1 MRPFRWGKEYTS
13 DASAPETTT
22 PSPEPPAPAPV
33 PPTVPELEQPAAP
46 PPPEAIVPGPV
57 DPARSLSSRMAAF
70 AVWATPT
77 RLIVGAAAVP
87 SVLSL
92 IWTATS
98 VADMITI
105 GGPVVALAVGV
116 VLDLALV
123 GGVLIAWVAPE
134 IRRTASNAS
143 WVLAA
148 IAAAA
153 IGYHHWGQ
161 EAVIFAVVPL
171 ISKLL
176 WHLALAARTAW
187 EQRRDAIACALAEQ
201 EETERHKA
209 EQAAREAAQAAAAK
223 AERERERTKAL
234 SLELTEAEEAEHAEL
249 RRKALRIRAR
259 AEAEREVIQAE
270 AEADRIRQE
279 ATSEAERIRQETE
292 HRMRQDAI
300 RRRVEEEM
308 AVQQADAAL
317 LKQRFALER
326 ELRLIRP
333 YELASTE
340 PASRV
345 PDDASALTPPG
356 SPTAGFGGF
365 SDRAGHPSV
374 GEAERNRRLVADA
387 RAALLAEDREVTIGA
402 LARHTGLSER
412 TVGRHLKA
420 LTDPS

>member
-1 MRPFRWGKEYTS
+1 MMRPIRWGKEQTS
-13 DASAPETTT
+13 NAPEPDTTIPSPLPTAPVPEPDDPTT
-22 PSPEPPAPAPV
+22 PPPAPTPKRAATRSTRPPV
-33 PPTVPELEQPAAP
+33 
-46 PPPEAIVPGPV
+46 
-57 DPARSLSSRMAAF
+57 SRMAAF
-70 AVWATPT
+70 AAWATPT
-77 RLIVGAAAVP
+77 RLIVGAAAIP

-105 GGPVVALAVGV
+105 GAPIVPLAVGV

-143 WVLAA
+143 WILAA

-187 EQRRDAIACALAEQ
+187 EQRRDAAARALAEQ
-201 EETERHKA
+201 EAAERRKA
-209 EQAAREAAQAAAAK
+209 EQTARDAEQATLAEAERARER
-223 AERERERTKAL
+223 AEAL
-234 SLELTEAEEAEHAEL
+234 STDLTEAEEAEHAEL
-249 RRKALRIRAR
+249 RRKARRIRAR

-279 ATSEAERIRQETE
+279 ATAEAERVRQETE

-300 RRRVEEEM
+300 RRRVDEEM
-308 AVQQADAAL
+308 AIQKADADL

-333 YELASTE
+333 YELTDAD
-340 PASRV
+340 PAARV
-345 PDDASALTPPG
+345 PDDVSALTPTG
-356 SPTAGFGGF
+356 GPTTGFDGFG
-365 SDRAGHPSV
+365 DRNGHPSV
-374 GEAERNRRLVADA
+374 SEAERNRCLVDDA
-387 RAALLAEDREVTIGA
+387 RQALLADDREVTIGA

>member
-1 MRPFRWGKEYTS
+1 MMRLIRWGKEQTP
-13 DASAPETTT
+13 DAPEPETTGSSPEPSAPEPEPAPIAPKPQKPAPPRPKPTPTT
-22 PSPEPPAPAPV
+22 PP
-33 PPTVPELEQPAAP
+33 
-46 PPPEAIVPGPV
+46 
-57 DPARSLSSRMAAF
+57 RSMSSRMAAF
-70 AVWATPT
+70 AAWATPT
-77 RLIVGAAAVP
+77 RLIVSAAAVP
-87 SVLSL
+87 SALSL

-98 VADMITI
+98 VADMITV

-134 IRRTASNAS
+134 IRRTAGNAS

-148 IAAAA
+148 IAAVA

-187 EQRRDAIACALAEQ
+187 EQRRDETARALAEQ
-201 EETERHKA
+201 EAEERRAA
-209 EQAAREAAQAAAAK
+209 EHASRAAADADRARREA
-223 AERERERTKAL
+223 L
-234 SLELTEAEEAEHAEL
+234 STGLTPEEEAEHAEL
-249 RRKALRIRAR
+249 RRQARRIRAR

-270 AEADRIRQE
+270 ADADRIRQE

-308 AVQQADAAL
+308 AVQQADADL

-333 YELASTE
+333 YELTGSE
-340 PASRV
+340 PASRW

-356 SPTAGFGGF
+356 GPTAGFGGF
-365 SDRAGHPSV
+365 GGRTEHPSA

-387 RAALLAEDREVTIGA
+387 RKALLAEDREVTIGA

-412 TVGRHLKA
+412 TVGRHL
-420 LTDPS
+420 

>member
-1 MRPFRWGKEYTS
+1 MRPFRLGKEHTS
-13 DASAPETTT
+13 DAPAPETTI
-22 PSPEPPAPAPV
+22 PSPEPPAPVPLRSAPD
-33 PPTVPELEQPAAP
+33 PGKPAAATP
-46 PPPEAIVPGPV
+46 PKVAT
-57 DPARSLSSRMAAF
+57 ASRSLPLRMAAF
-70 AVWATPT
+70 AAWATPT
-77 RLIVGAAAVP
+77 RMIVGAAAVP

-116 VLDLALV
+116 VLDVALV

-153 IGYHHWGQ
+153 IGFHHWGQ

-187 EQRRDAIACALAEQ
+187 EQHRDATARTAAEQ
-201 EETERHKA
+201 EAEKHRQAEQAVRDA
-209 EQAAREAAQAAAAK
+209 EQAAAAE
-223 AERERERTKAL
+223 AERERERTEAL
-234 SLELTEAEEAEHAEL
+234 SLELTEAEEVEHAEL
-249 RRKALRIRAR
+249 RRKARRIRAR

-308 AVQQADAAL
+308 AVQQADADL

-333 YELASTE
+333 YELTGNE

-345 PDDASALTPPG
+345 PDDASALTPPPG
-356 SPTAGFGGF
+356 GPTAGFGGF
-365 SDRAGHPSV
+365 GNRGGHPSA